1 MKKTKNRLMLS
12 CLSLTSV
19 LIFAAC
25 SSESGGGEGGGN
37 TGGAADEGGEE
48 ADVQEGQTELRVSW
62 WGGQERHNRT
72 IEAIELFE
80 EKNPDI
86 AVSTEFS
93 GWDSH
98 WERLSTQA
106 AGRNLPDVVQMDL
119 QYLNEYVSRDLLV
132 DLNEYVDSGTINFDN
147 VDEAL
152 IEGGIV
158 DDSLYAVNL
167 GTNSLFVLYDPAIF
181 EEAGVPVPEPGY
193 TWEEYADTA
202 RALYDELGVYSGE
215 FSIMPFF
222 SHYLRQHD
230 LWLYNEDY
238 TEMGYDD
245 QYLIDFLDMYKE
257 LLDDGVVPGPDVTTD
272 IHGLEDQLIIHGDS
286 ATLPENSNLIIA
298 YVLAADRPL
307 EMTTFPVVEGGSN
320 GHILKPGQFL
330 SISSQSENQDEA
342 ARFIDF
348 VTNDLEA
355 NEILNAERGVPIS
368 SEVRDHIYEDLDEV
382 EQMQFDYM
390 DLVEDYAAPI
400 HPPEPP
406 GTRQIG
412 EAYTRLLEE
421 LSYDMITTEEFAE
434 RFREEAEG
442 ILNN

>member
-1 MKKTKNRLMLS
+1 
-12 CLSLTSV
+12 
-19 LIFAAC
+19 
-25 SSESGGGEGGGN
+25 
-37 TGGAADEGGEE
+37 
-48 ADVQEGQTELRVSW
+48 
-62 WGGQERHNRT
+62 
-72 IEAIELFE
+72 
-80 EKNPDI
+80 
-86 AVSTEFS
+86 
-93 GWDSH
+93 
-98 WERLSTQA
+98 
-106 AGRNLPDVVQMDL
+106 MDL
-119 QYLNEYVSRDLLV
+119 QFLNEYVSRDLLV
-132 DLNEYVDSGTINFDN
+132 DLNDYVDSGEINFDN
-147 VDEAL
+147 VDESL
-152 IEGGIV
+152 IEGGKV

-193 TWEEYADTA
+193 TWEEYAETA

-215 FSIMPFF
+215 FSIMTFF
-222 SHYLRQHD
+222 NHYLRQHD
-230 LWLYNEDY
+230 LWLYNEDN
-238 TEMGYDD
+238 TAMGYDD

-257 LLDDGVVPGPDVTTD
+257 LLDDGVVPGPDVTAD
-272 IHGLEDQLIIHGDS
+272 IHGLEDQLIIHGDA

-330 SISSQSENQDEA
+330 SISSQSENPDEA

-348 VTNDLEA
+348 ITNDLEA

>member
-1 MKKTKNRLMLS
+1 MKRIKHLGKLC
-12 CLSLTSV
+12 CLTASSV
-19 LIFAAC
+19 LVFAAC
-25 SSESGGGEGGGN
+25 SSSDTGGEESADG
-37 TGGAADEGGEE
+37 TGATDEGGEV

-106 AGRNLPDVVQMDL
+106 AGRNMPDVVQMDL
-119 QYLNEYVSRDLLV
+119 QYLNEYVSRDLLTG
-132 DLNEYVDSGTINFDN
+132 LNQFVDSGVINFDD
-147 VDEAL
+147 VDEVL
-152 IEGGIV
+152 IEGGYV
-158 DDSLYAVNL
+158 DDELYAVNL
-167 GTNSLFVLYDPAIF
+167 GTNSLFMLYDPAAF
-181 EEAGVPVPEPGY
+181 EEAGVPELEPGY
-193 TWEEYADTA
+193 TWEEYAETA
-202 RALYDELGVYSGE
+202 AALNEELGIYSGE
-215 FSIMPFF
+215 ISIMPFF

-245 QYLIDFLDMYKE
+245 QYLIDFLTMYKDM
-257 LLDDGVVPGPDVTTD
+257 LDDGLVPGPDVTAD
-272 IHGLEDQLIIHGDS
+272 IQGLEDSLIVHGDA
-286 ATLPENSNLIIA
+286 ATIPENSNLIIA

-307 EMTTFPVVEGGSN
+307 KMTTFPVVEGGSN

-330 SISSQSENQDEA
+330 SVSSQSDKSEEA

-348 VTNDLEA
+348 ITNDLEA

-368 SEVRDHIYEDLDEV
+368 QVVRDHLYEDLDEV

-390 DLVEDYAAPI
+390 DLVVDYSAPI

-406 GTRQIG
+406 GTRQISD
-412 EAYTRLLEE
+412 AYTRLLEE
-421 LSYDMITTEEFAE
+421 LSYDMITPEEFAE
-434 RFREEAEG
+434 RFREEAES
-442 ILNN
+442 ILQN